1 MTEIRPTSQEVDLL
15 ETFGNPQPGKILTHR
30 SHRRNQVRVGD
41 TTNTINRGNRP
52 AGIRPGNQTEEH
64 VMTKTRPPKRFRTVL
79 EDIEEE
85 VILLRD
91 EFKSLSDVLERV
103 RDELQYLNQ
112 NGVKLNQQ

>member
-1 MTEIRPTSQEVDLL
+1 
-15 ETFGNPQPGKILTHR
+15 
-30 SHRRNQVRVGD
+30 
-41 TTNTINRGNRP
+41 
-52 AGIRPGNQTEEH
+52 
-64 VMTKTRPPKRFRTVL
+64 MTKTRPPKRFRTVL